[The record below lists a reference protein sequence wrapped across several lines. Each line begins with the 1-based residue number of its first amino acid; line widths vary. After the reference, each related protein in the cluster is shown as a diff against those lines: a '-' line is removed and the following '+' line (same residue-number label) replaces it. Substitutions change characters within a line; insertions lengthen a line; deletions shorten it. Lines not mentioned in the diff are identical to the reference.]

1 MASVKKYCKRY
12 SDIVPI
18 EHTFKEH
25 RLMICP
31 YADYDH
37 KINPIGYKFPETGL
51 KNISYY
57 RDCADVDHHDPLFGD
72 IDFIDEIL
80 YLDYKL
86 IDKAIDN
93 PNTMNFLLSYMNNKQ
108 PLKILHL
115 VNFWQALIP
124 SLSWDHFCDFI
135 SNASING
142 GTYLEIHNKN
152 PKDSIDIC
160 LEEILKLNLNKFI
173 GIDS

>member
-1 MASVKKYCKRY
+1 MASVKKYCKKY

-57 RDCADVDHHDPLFGD
+57 RDCADVDHYDPLFGD

-86 IDKAIDN
+86 IDKVELSAIE
-93 PNTMNFLLSYMNNKQ
+93 PCAKSATER
-108 PLKILHL
+108 
-115 VNFWQALIP
+115 ALYLP
-124 SLSWDHFCDFI
+124 D
-135 SNASING
+135 ASIV
-142 GTYLEIHNKN
+142 
-152 PKDSIDIC
+152 DS
-160 LEEILKLNLNKFI
+160 K
-173 GIDS
+173 